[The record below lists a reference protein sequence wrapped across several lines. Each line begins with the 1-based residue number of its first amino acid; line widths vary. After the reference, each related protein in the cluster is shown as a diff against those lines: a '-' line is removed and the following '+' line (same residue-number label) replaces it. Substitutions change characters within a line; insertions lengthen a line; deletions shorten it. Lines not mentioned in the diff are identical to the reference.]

1 VPSEIERKFLIAV
14 APDWL
19 GDHPATRI
27 EQGYLAIDAEAEVR
41 LRRAGGALTL
51 TVKRGGGEVREE
63 VEVHLGPG
71 EFGRLWPLT
80 EGRRLAKTRHVVPL
94 GDRLRA
100 EVDVYEGSLAGLV
113 TAEVEFESRARSR
126 SFRGRKWMGE
136 EVTGDAGYSNQSL
149 AALGRPGSDTAA
161 DDIAK
166 HEIPVA
172 GQNQG
177 VSPEHPSRAYRLTRE
192 ESAGGGLRRIAVGR
206 AEKAVERLREAEGE
220 DLAAAIHGAR
230 KDLKKLRAVLRLVR
244 ADLGEKRFR
253 AENRRFRDA
262 GRLLSASRDAEVKLE
277 TLSGLEER
285 FGGEL
290 PVAAALA
297 WNEALS
303 AEREAIAT
311 ATDDGCGAKIA
322 AAAEQIEAGGARIP
336 AWKLKHASWKL
347 IEPGLDRSYREGR
360 TALRR
365 ARKSRDPDSVHEF
378 RKRAKD
384 LWYELRLLAGSW
396 PGPLEENAA
405 KAHQLSELLGDH
417 HDLAVLA
424 EDLEAR
430 VGIVA
435 ERDAIRALIE
445 RRQEELLDQALGL
458 GERLYA
464 EKPKHYRRRL
474 HAYWRIWRPDSALA
488 DSGPGAQ

>member
-1 VPSEIERKFLIAV
+1 VPSEIERKFLV
-14 APDWL
+14 SEAPGWL
-19 GDHPATRI
+19 GDHPATQI

-41 LRRAGGALTL
+41 LRRADGELTL
-51 TVKRGGGEVREE
+51 TVKRGSGEIREE
-63 VEVHLGPG
+63 VEVSLGPG
-71 EFGRLWPLT
+71 QFSRLWALT
-80 EGRRLAKTRHVVPL
+80 EGRRLVKTRHVVPL

-100 EVDVYEGSLAGLV
+100 EIDVYEGSLAGLV

-149 AALGRPGSDTAA
+149 ASCGDPRHEPSAA
-161 DDIAK
+161 G
-166 HEIPVA
+166 E
-172 GQNQG
+172 NQDMD
-177 VSPEHPSRAYRLTRE
+177 PEHAGRAYRLHRE
-192 ESAGGGLRRIAVGR
+192 ESAADGLRRVALGR
-206 AEKAVERLREAEGE
+206 AEKAAERLRKGEGV

-244 ADLGEKRFR
+244 ADLGEKDFR

-277 TLSGLEER
+277 TLKGLEER

-290 PVAAALA
+290 PLAPALA
-297 WNEALS
+297 WSEALNT
-303 AEREAIAT
+303 EREAIAT
-311 ATDDGCGAKIA
+311 AADEEVGAKIA
-322 AAAEQIEAGGARIP
+322 AAVEQIESGGARIP
-336 AWKLKHASWKL
+336 AWKLKASGWKL
-347 IEPGLDRSYREGR
+347 LEPGIDRGYREGR
-360 TALRR
+360 EALRQTQKR
-365 ARKSRDPDSVHEF
+365 RDPDSVHEF
-378 RKRAKD
+378 RKRSKD
-384 LWYELRLLAGSW
+384 LWYQQRLLSGCW
-396 PGPLEENAA
+396 PGLLEESAEQ
-405 KAHQLSELLGDH
+405 AHQLSELLGDH

-424 EDLEAR
+424 ADLDAR
-430 VGIVA
+430 VGVVA

-474 HAYWRIWRPDSALA
+474 RAYWRTWR
-488 DSGPGAQ
+488 GE